1 MRGRFTSYMSH
12 ALGSRTLGMA
22 LITVGFNVDLHT
34 LANAYARATSAGA
47 DASSSADR
55 DLRRRALAMRVWYRW
70 GRQLDK
76 GLESGEVEWDS
87 LGPTAQ
93 EAWKWYSRGW
103 SAQASDRLTQEHG
116 HGMLRTG
123 RGRGTFLG
131 QQTRGSVAD
140 RVRSIL

>member
-1 MRGRFTSYMSH
+1 MPC
-12 ALGSRTLGMA
+12 
-22 LITVGFNVDLHT
+22 
-34 LANAYARATSAGA
+34 ATTPDA

-55 DLRRRALAMRVWYRW
+55 DLRRRVLAMRQWYRW
-70 GRQLDK
+70 GRQLDN
-76 GLESGEVEWDS
+76 GLRSGEVEWES

-93 EAWKWYSRGW
+93 EAWEWYANGRSAEECDKLSR
-103 SAQASDRLTQEHG
+103 EYG

-140 RVRSIL
+140 RVRSILWILAEPAIL